1 MHLRGPV
8 TRLAREAFMVTVL
21 LFAGLIDMAIAA
33 DGCAGKRDIL
43 RQFPFYGGL
52 SMKSRI
58 DQGGWE
64 NQISYRHHPRDDRP
78 NDDCESF
85 YLLGNFPEKS
95 FDLFHHNQ
103 TMRTHYR
110 WSLLYAPACDTGKI
124 STICANLGRQITL

>member
-8 TRLAREAFMVTVL
+8 TRLARERFMVTVL

-78 NDDCESF
+78 NDD
-85 YLLGNFPEKS
+85 
-95 FDLFHHNQ
+95 
-103 TMRTHYR
+103 
-110 WSLLYAPACDTGKI
+110 
-124 STICANLGRQITL
+124 